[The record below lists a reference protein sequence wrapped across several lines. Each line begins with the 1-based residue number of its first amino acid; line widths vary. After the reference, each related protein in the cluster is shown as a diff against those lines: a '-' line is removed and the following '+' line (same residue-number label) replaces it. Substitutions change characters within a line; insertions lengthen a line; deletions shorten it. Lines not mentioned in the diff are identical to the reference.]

1 MNRILRAAYAAT
13 GHLARAA
20 ASVVPSGDGKIRN
33 SFALRRGVET
43 RFAAWARLDRDRARP
58 LVWMHAPSVGEGLQA
73 RPVLESL
80 RRLHPN
86 VQLAYTYYSP
96 SAKSF
101 AETLDVDF
109 REILPFDTRVSARAV
124 LAALAPDVLVFSK
137 LDVWPSLVEEASAL
151 GVTLAL
157 ASATLGPQSSRLKGF
172 GPALLRDA
180 YARLDAVGA
189 ISAEDAERLVALG
202 CRPSAIEVTG
212 DTRYDQVW
220 AKAASSDARSAI
232 VEPLRSPRPTLVA
245 GSTWP
250 ADQQYLLPAI
260 LHARASAMGL
270 RCIIAPHEP
279 SADAIAE
286 LEAWASCAA
295 LEARRSTHPFA
306 RDADVIIVDKVGVL
320 GDLYSLADF
329 AFVGGGFHSAGL
341 HSVLEPA
348 AFGIPVAFGPMHSN
362 SREAGLLEREGGGAS
377 VTDAATLGAV
387 FSRWL
392 TDPAARLD
400 AGHRARALVERGT
413 GATKRTVVL
422 VERLLEARRA
432 HGAGVSSA

>member
-1 MNRILRAAYAAT
+1 
-13 GHLARAA
+13 
-20 ASVVPSGDGKIRN
+20 
-33 SFALRRGVET
+33 
-43 RFAAWARLDRDRARP
+43 
-58 LVWMHAPSVGEGLQA
+58 MHAPSVGEGLQA
-73 RPVLESL
+73 RPVLESF
-80 RRLHPN
+80 RKLHPD

-96 SAKSF
+96 SARSF
-101 AETLDVDF
+101 ADTLAVDF
-109 REILPFDTRVSARAV
+109 REILPFDTRGSARAV
-124 LAALAPDVLVFSK
+124 LAALAPDVLAFSK
-137 LDVWPSLVEEASAL
+137 LDVWPSLVEVASAL
-151 GVTLAL
+151 GVRLAL
-157 ASATLGPQSSRLKGF
+157 TSATLPPQSSRLKGF

-189 ISAEDAERLVALG
+189 ISAEDAERLAALG

-220 AKAASSDARSAI
+220 ARARSTEAHGAI
-232 VEPLRSPRPTLVA
+232 VEPFRSPRPTLVA

-250 ADQQYLLPAI
+250 ADHLHLLPAI
-260 LHARASAMGL
+260 LHARAAAAGL

-279 SADAIAE
+279 NAEAIGQ
-286 LEAWASCAA
+286 LETWASSVG
-295 LEARRSTHPFA
+295 LEARRLTHPFA
-306 RDADVIIVDKVGVL
+306 RDADVIIVDKTGVL

-348 AFGIPVAFGPMHSN
+348 AFGVPVAFGPMHSN

-377 VTDAATLGAV
+377 VAGATALGAV

-413 GATKRTVVL
+413 GATRRTVTL
-422 VERLLEARRA
+422 VERLLMARRA
-432 HGAGVSSA
+432 RGTHGSASA

>member
-1 MNRILRAAYAAT
+1 MNRILRVAYAAT

-20 ASVVPSGDGKIRN
+20 AFVVPPGGGKIRS
-33 SFALRRGVET
+33 SFALRRGVDA
-43 RFAAWARLDRDRARP
+43 RFAAWSEAERERGRP
-58 LVWMHAPSVGEGLQA
+58 LLWMHAPSVGEGLQA

-80 RRLHPN
+80 RTLHPN

-96 SAKSF
+96 SARSF
-101 AETLDVDF
+101 ADTLLVDF
-109 REILPFDTRVSARAV
+109 REILPFDTRASARAA
-124 LAALAPDVLVFSK
+124 LAALTPDVLVFSK

-151 GVTLAL
+151 GVRLAL
-157 ASATLGPQSSRLKGF
+157 TSATLPPQSSRLRGF

-189 ISAEDAERLVALG
+189 ISAEDAERLTMLG

-220 AKAASSDARSAI
+220 ARARSTDAHGAI
-232 VEPLRSPRPTLVA
+232 VEPYRSPRPTLVA

-250 ADQQYLLPAI
+250 ADEQHLLPAI
-260 LHARASAMGL
+260 LHARAAAAGL

-279 SADAIAE
+279 DATAIE
-286 LEAWASCAA
+286 RIESWASSHG
-295 LEARRSTHPFA
+295 LEARRLTHPFA
-306 RDADVIIVDKVGVL
+306 RDADVIIVNKLGVL

-348 AFGIPVAFGPMHSN
+348 AFGIPVAFGPMHDN
-362 SREAGLLEREGGGAS
+362 SREAGLLEREGGGVS
-377 VTDAATLGAV
+377 VTDATTLATV

-400 AGHRARALVERGT
+400 AGHRARALVEHGT
-413 GATKRTVVL
+413 GATRRTVAL
-422 VERLLEARRA
+422 VERLLTSRTR
-432 HGAGVSSA
+432 